1 MIRRPPRSTRTDTL
15 FPYTTLFRS
24 RDKVTHRQRCE
35 AAPPGE
41 DRNGDY
47 HADEAAVEGHA
58 TFPDFE
64 GIKGILQVIG
74 GVVEGYVA
82 NTTPKNDPEHRPE
95 YEVVEIL
102 GVRSDGVASGEMETV
117 PPAEQDPGDVRQCV
131 PPNYQRADRESN
143 RVDVGE
149 IDTRHGDGPI

>member
-1 MIRRPPRSTRTDTL
+1 MRISDWSSDVCSSDL
-15 FPYTTLFRS
+15 
-24 RDKVTHRQRCE
+24 
-35 AAPPGE
+35 
-41 DRNGDY
+41 
-47 HADEAAVEGHA
+47 
-58 TFPDFE
+58 PDFE

-117 PPAEQDPGDVRQCV
+117 PPDEQDPGDVRQCV
-131 PPNYQRADRESN
+131 PPNYQRAALERSEEHTSETTLTN
-143 RVDVGE
+143 AQHDVRLHL
-149 IDTRHGDGPI
+149 DKKKT

>member
-1 MIRRPPRSTRTDTL
+1 MMCCVFFFSSRRRHTICALVTGVQTCALPISNRRCC
-15 FPYTTLFRS
+15 

-117 PPAEQDPGDVRQCV
+117 PPA
-131 PPNYQRADRESN
+131 
-143 RVDVGE
+143 
-149 IDTRHGDGPI
+149 

>member
-1 MIRRPPRSTRTDTL
+1 MRISDWSSDVCSSDL
-15 FPYTTLFRS
+15 
-24 RDKVTHRQRCE
+24 
-35 AAPPGE
+35 
-41 DRNGDY
+41 
-47 HADEAAVEGHA
+47 EAAVEGHA

-131 PPNYQRADRESN
+131 PPNSQRADPESK
-143 RVDVGE
+143 RYDVGDRE
-149 IDTRHGDGPI
+149 DRRS